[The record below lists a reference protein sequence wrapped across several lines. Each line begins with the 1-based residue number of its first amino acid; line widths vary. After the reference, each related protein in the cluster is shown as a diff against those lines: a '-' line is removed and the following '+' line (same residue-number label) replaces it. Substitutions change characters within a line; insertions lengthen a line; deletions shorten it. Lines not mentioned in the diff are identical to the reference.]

1 MRRALAFFALALA
14 LGVACGRGSQIDRLV
29 VENESGY
36 PLQIEVSDA
45 EGETWL
51 PVGVVPPDAEKIVRR
66 VADRGET
73 WVFRFSYGG
82 TEAGRLRLSRQELLE
97 ADWHVRVPEGVGEK
111 LQEQGAGPPPEEA
124 VR

>member
-1 MRRALAFFALALA
+1 MRRALAFFALGVA
-14 LGVACGRGSQIDRLV
+14 LGVACGPGNQINRLV

-51 PVGVVPPDAEKIVRR
+51 PVGVVPPDSEKIFRR
-66 VADRGET
+66 VGDRGET

-82 TEAGRLRLSRQELLE
+82 TEAGRLRLNRQELVE
-97 ADWHVRVPEGVGEK
+97 ADWHVVVPEGVGEE

>member
-1 MRRALAFFALALA
+1 MRRVLAFFALALA
-14 LGVACGRGSQIDRLV
+14 LGVACGPGDQIDRLV

-36 PLQIEVSDA
+36 PLQMEVSDA

-82 TEAGRLRLSRQELLE
+82 TEAGRLRLSRRELVE
-97 ADWHVRVPEGVGEK
+97 AEWHVQAPEVFGEE
-111 LQEQGAGPPPEEA
+111 LQEQGAGLPPEEA